1 MTTLRTTPNGVM
13 IEGELTVNVIPG
25 LIDQGNTLIKQSVGD
40 VTFDLSGVTHVDSA
54 SLALLI
60 DWVRYAKREKKVLR
74 FKHLPGKVVQMMK
87 LSNLNL

>member
-1 MTTLRTTPNGVM
+1 M
-13 IEGELTVNVIPG
+13 IEGALTVNVIPG
-25 LIDQGNTLIKQSVGD
+25 LIDRGNTLIKQSAGN

-60 DWVRYAKREKKVLR
+60 DWVRYAKREKKALS
-74 FKHLPGKVVQMMK
+74 FKHLPEKIVQMMK